1 MSVLQ
6 CEWRFNGAVSKL
18 SSIHPSRPL
27 LFSVSDR
34 SWIFASRSLQST
46 TDARE
51 AEREEDSGRLSGKNM
66 H

>member
-1 MSVLQ
+1 MSGLQ
-6 CEWRFNGAVSKL
+6 CELRFNGAVSKL
-18 SSIHPSRPL
+18 SIHPSRPL
-27 LFSVSDR
+27 FFSVSDR